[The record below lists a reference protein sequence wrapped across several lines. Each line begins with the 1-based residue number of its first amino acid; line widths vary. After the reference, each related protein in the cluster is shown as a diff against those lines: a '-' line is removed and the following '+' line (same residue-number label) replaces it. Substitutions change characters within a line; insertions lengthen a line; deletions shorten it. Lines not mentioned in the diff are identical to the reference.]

1 MELAI
6 LMTVLIVL
14 LVIGVPVAFALLGA
28 SIACFLALDIPL
40 VVVFQRMAA
49 GVSTFSLMAIPFFV
63 FAGDLMYRAGIAG
76 RLVQIAEAAFGRS
89 RGGLGLVTVG
99 ASTMFGAVSGSAI
112 ASASAIG
119 ATLMPPMKE
128 KGYDADYAV
137 NVTATAAIVGLL
149 IPPSHNMII
158 FSAASGI
165 GVPIGDLF
173 LAGVVPGIITAFLL
187 AVATWRV
194 AVKRGYPRGVFPG
207 WSPFLRAILLAI
219 PGLFAAVIIMGGI
232 LSGMFTATESSAIAV
247 IYTIIIGTLAY
258 RSLGWAKFRE
268 AAAQSVRITSMVLMI
283 IGAATAFGYALAI
296 LEAPTQLASMI
307 TAITDNPILILLI
320 INVILLLLGTFMDMS
335 PLIIIMTPILLPVVQ
350 KIGVDPVHFGIIM
363 MLNLGI
369 GLVTPPVGSVLF
381 VASAIGRTRMETA
394 LRTIWPFY
402 GALVLSLILITYFPA
417 LSLALPQWMKGAGG

>member
-6 LMTVLIVL
+6 LMGVLLVL
-14 LVIGVPVAFALLGA
+14 LVIGVPVAFALMGA
-28 SIACFLALDIPL
+28 SIACFIALDIPL

-63 FAGDLMYRAGIAG
+63 FAGDLMYRAGIAD

-89 RGGLGLVTVG
+89 RGGLGIVTVG
-99 ASTMFGAVSGSAI
+99 ASTLFGAVSGSAI

-119 ATLMPPMKE
+119 STIMPSMKAR
-128 KGYDADYAV
+128 GYGDDYAV

-158 FSAASGI
+158 YSAASGI
-165 GVPIGDLF
+165 GVSIGDLF
-173 LAGVVPGIITAFLL
+173 LAGVFPGILTAFLL
-187 AVATWRV
+187 ALVSWLV

-207 WSPFLRAILLAI
+207 WAPFLRAILLAI

-247 IYTIIIGTLAY
+247 VYTIVIGIFAY
-258 RSLGWAKFRE
+258 RSLGWTRFRQ
-268 AAAQSVRITSMVLMI
+268 AATQSVRITAMVLLI
-283 IGAATAFGYALAI
+283 IGAATAFGHALAI
-296 LEAPTQLASMI
+296 LEAPSQLAGLI
-307 TAITDNPILILLI
+307 TSITDNPILVLLI

-335 PLIIIMTPILLPVVQ
+335 PLIIITTPILLPVAVDV
-350 KIGVDPVHFGIIM
+350 GVDPVHFGIIM

-381 VASAIGRTRMETA
+381 VASAIGKTRMETA
-394 LRTIWPFY
+394 LKTIWPFY
-402 GALVLSLILITYFPA
+402 GSLVLALMLVTFWPA
-417 LSLALPQWMKGAGG
+417 LSLTLPGLFK

>member
-6 LMTVLIVL
+6 LMGALLVL
-14 LVIGVPVAFALLGA
+14 LAIGVPVAFALLGA
-28 SIACFLALDIPL
+28 SIACSLALDTPL

-63 FAGDLMYRAGIAG
+63 FAGDLMYRAGIAD

-99 ASTMFGAVSGSAI
+99 ASTLFGAVSGSAI

-119 ATLMPPMKE
+119 STLMPPMKE
-128 KGYDADYAV
+128 KGYGADYAV

-158 FSAASGI
+158 YSAASGI

-173 LAGVVPGIITAFLL
+173 LAGVFPGVVTAFLL
-187 AVATWRV
+187 ALASWLV
-194 AVKRGYPRGVFPG
+194 AVKRGYPRGKFPG
-207 WSPFLRAILLAI
+207 WRLFTRAIVYAI
-219 PGLFAAVIIMGGI
+219 PGLLAAVIIMGGI
-232 LSGMFTATESSAIAV
+232 LSGVFTATESSAIAV
-247 IYTIIIGTLAY
+247 IYTVIIGSMAY
-258 RSLGWAKFRE
+258 RSLGWPKFRE
-268 AAAQSVRITSMVLMI
+268 AAAQSVRITAMVLMI
-283 IGAATAFGYALAI
+283 IGAATSFGYALAI
-296 LEAPTQLASMI
+296 LQAPSQLAGLI
-307 TAITDNPILILLI
+307 TSITDNPVLVLLI

-335 PLIIIMTPILLPVVQ
+335 PLIIIMTPILLPVTQ
-350 KIGVDPVHFGIIM
+350 QIGVDPVHFGIIM

-381 VASAIGRTRMETA
+381 VASAIGKTRMETA

-402 GALVLSLILITYFPA
+402 GALVLALVLVTYWPD
-417 LSLALPQWMKGAGG
+417 LSLALPAWLNGGD

>member
-6 LMTVLIVL
+6 LLGMLAVL
-14 LVIGVPVAFALLGA
+14 LAIGVPVAFALLGA

-63 FAGDLMYRAGIAG
+63 FAGDLMYRAGIAD

-99 ASTMFGAVSGSAI
+99 ASTLFGAVSGSAI

-119 ATLMPPMKE
+119 STLMPPMKA
-128 KGYDADYAV
+128 KGYGDDYAV

-158 FSAASGI
+158 YSAASGI

-173 LAGVVPGIITAFLL
+173 LAGVVPGILTALLL
-187 AVATWRV
+187 ATAAWLV

-207 WSPFLRAILLAI
+207 WRPFLRAIVYAA

-232 LSGMFTATESSAIAV
+232 LSGIFTATESSAIAV

-258 RSLGWAKFRE
+258 RTLGWARFRE
-268 AAAQSVRITSMVLMI
+268 AAAQSVRITAMVLMI
-283 IGAATAFGYALAI
+283 IGAATAFGHALAI
-296 LEAPTQLASMI
+296 LEAPTQLASLI
-307 TAITDNPILILLI
+307 TSITSDPIMVMLI
-320 INVILLLLGTFMDMS
+320 INVVLLLLGTFMDMA
-335 PLIIIMTPILLPVVQ
+335 PLIIITTPILLPVVMGV
-350 KIGVDPVHFGIIM
+350 GVDPVHFGVIM
-363 MLNLGI
+363 MLNLGL

-381 VASAIGRTRMETA
+381 VASAIGKTRMEAA
-394 LRTIWPFY
+394 LRSIWPFY
-402 GALVLSLILITYFPA
+402 GALLIALILITYFPQI
-417 LSLALPQWMKGAGG
+417 SLALPAWLK